1 MEGIRYEFYFRVIKT
16 ILYEWAQRMKIILF
30 LTFENKIY
38 IFKPLGN
45 FLVIVL
51 TETRNMYK
59 LEEMTFS
66 ISSLMWI

>member
-1 MEGIRYEFYFRVIKT
+1 MEGIRYEFYFCVIKT

-38 IFKPLGN
+38 ICKPLGN

-51 TETRNMYK
+51 TETRNKYK

-66 ISSLMWI
+66 ISSLMRI